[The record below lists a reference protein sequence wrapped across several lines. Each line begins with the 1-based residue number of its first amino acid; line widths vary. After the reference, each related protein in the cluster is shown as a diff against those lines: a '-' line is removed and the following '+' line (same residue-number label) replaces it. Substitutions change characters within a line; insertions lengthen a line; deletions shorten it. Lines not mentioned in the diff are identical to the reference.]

1 MKLYKNHKKE
11 FLNKLIDETLN
22 FNEEEKKI
30 ALYIKKYCKKVS
42 YMNLSEL
49 LEAAETSEENVKSY
63 LAKMGYNSYDDFR
76 KELRE
81 VIMVGMKTTEAFKI
95 SMDMMHP
102 KVNNILDFIVKKE
115 TDNLNEFKKTF
126 DEEAF
131 RNIIEAIIN
140 ANDIILVGT
149 RASAPI
155 AIYAE
160 YIFNKIG
167 KRSRKII
174 SGGTENFD
182 FLSLIDRDTLVL
194 AFGFARY
201 PKDTIKILS
210 FFRKKNF
217 KIISVTDNYLSP
229 LARFSDMIYTVPI
242 ESYSF
247 TDSYVIPVSLVNI
260 IAILIS
266 QLDEDNSMKHLT
278 EFEEIAK
285 DIGFYF

>member
-22 FNEEEKKI
+22 FNGEEKKI
-30 ALYIKKYCKKVS
+30 ALYIKKCCKKVS

>member
-1 MKLYKNHKKE
+1 
-11 FLNKLIDETLN
+11 
-22 FNEEEKKI
+22 
-30 ALYIKKYCKKVS
+30 
-42 YMNLSEL
+42 
-49 LEAAETSEENVKSY
+49 
-63 LAKMGYNSYDDFR
+63 MGYNSYDDFR

-217 KIISVTDNYLSP
+217 KI
-229 LARFSDMIYTVPI
+229 
-242 ESYSF
+242 
-247 TDSYVIPVSLVNI
+247 
-260 IAILIS
+260 
-266 QLDEDNSMKHLT
+266 
-278 EFEEIAK
+278 
-285 DIGFYF
+285 

>member
-1 MKLYKNHKKE
+1 MKLYKNYKKE

-22 FNEEEKKI
+22 FDGEEKKI

-49 LEAAETSEENVKSY
+49 LEAADTSEENIKSY
-63 LAKMGYNSYDDFR
+63 LTKIGYDSYDDFR

-102 KVNNILDFIVKKE
+102 KINSILDFIVKKE

-182 FLSLIDRDTLVL
+182 FLSLIDRNTLVL

-210 FFRKKNF
+210 FFKKKNF

-266 QLDEDNSMKHLT
+266 QLDETNSMKHLT

>member
-22 FNEEEKKI
+22 FNGEEKKI

>member
-1 MKLYKNHKKE
+1 MKPYKDHKKE
-11 FLNKLIDETLN
+11 FLNKLTDETLN
-22 FNEEEKKI
+22 FSEEEKKI

-42 YMNLSEL
+42 YMNLPEL
-49 LEAAETSEENVKSY
+49 LKAAETSEENIKSY
-63 LAKMGYNSYDDFR
+63 LTKMSYNSYDDFR
-76 KELRE
+76 RELRE
-81 VIMVGMKTTEAFKI
+81 VLMVDMKTTEAFKI
-95 SMDMMHP
+95 SMDMIHP
-102 KVNNILDFIVKKE
+102 KINNILDFIVKKE

-131 RNIIEAIIN
+131 RNVIEAIIN

-182 FLSLIDRDTLVL
+182 FLSLIDRNTLVL

-210 FFRKKNF
+210 FFKKKNF

-247 TDSYVIPVSLVNI
+247 TDSYVIPVSLINI